1 MCRSL
6 AAHMQISIEWKLYTI
21 SSKREFKLQI
31 TIQHSLD
38 ICIYIC
44 FSIPIQLPPISYCKQ
59 SIQHFFI
66 SSIRLKTKTQKKQC
80 THLRNA
86 RAHRKEKTRKKQMN
100 LKQYLCLR
108 KWQRDSMLRVRR
120 VDGVDR

>member
-38 ICIYIC
+38 ICIIYL
-44 FSIPIQLPPISYCKQ
+44 FFHSNSIATDFVLQTVDPAFFHFVD
-59 SIQHFFI
+59 SIE
-66 SSIRLKTKTQKKQC
+66 
-80 THLRNA
+80 N
-86 RAHRKEKTRKKQMN
+86 
-100 LKQYLCLR
+100 
-108 KWQRDSMLRVRR
+108 
-120 VDGVDR
+120 